1 MMVYGYIRVSTQEQN
16 EDRQTIA
23 LRRAGIENEN
33 IYMDKQ
39 SGRDFNR
46 PMYKRLVKRLKENDT
61 LFVKSIDRWGKDL
74 IGTFLSDLVLQVLS
88 FVAENERK
96 NIRDRQREGIQAA
109 RERGV
114 QFGRPPKPLPG
125 NFGMVYSRWISK
137 EISGREAAVQCG
149 MPISSFY
156 RKARSL

>member
-61 LFVKSIDRWGKDL
+61 LFVKSIDRLGRNYEEIIEQWR
-74 IGTFLSDLVLQVLS
+74 FLT
-88 FVAENERK
+88 K
-96 NIRDRQREGIQAA
+96 
-109 RERGV
+109 
-114 QFGRPPKPLPG
+114 
-125 NFGMVYSRWISK
+125 
-137 EISGREAAVQCG
+137 
-149 MPISSFY
+149 
-156 RKARSL
+156 